1 MPLENNRVGQIM
13 ELAISNIPGFVWAH
27 RFLPDQSNCERM
39 APDTTVEDLLKRDGF
54 VWLHLG
60 LSDARVP
67 SLLEKLPGLNAEAI
81 QALTSRDPHASL
93 SVSRELVCGTLV
105 DYQRDFDEMTSE
117 IGWLHFAV
125 TGNMIVTTRLHPLRS
140 VDRARTA
147 MEKTTRV
154 STPLDVLGALV
165 IEFQRTVMA
174 MVLEINEELNV
185 IEDFVYENAERDERH
200 RLAPARR
207 TIVKLHRHLRTE
219 LALLR
224 SAAALDEDEMPEGF
238 EDVARRLTERIET
251 VERDVFSLQER
262 ARLLHE
268 DIDSRASAETNRHL
282 YILSLFTAFLM
293 PPTLVT
299 GFFGMNTGNLPFAD
313 GDTGTLKAGLLIA
326 VSIGLAWFALRRAR
340 IL

>member
-1 MPLENNRVGQIM
+1 MDLPV
-13 ELAISNIPGFVWAH
+13 STIPGFVWAH
-27 RFLPDQSNCERM
+27 HFSPGDAQSLRLPPDVSAEQLIM
-39 APDTTVEDLLKRDGF
+39 ADGF
-54 VWLHLG
+54 LWLHLG

-67 SLLEKLPGLNAEAI
+67 SLLESLPGLPAEAI
-81 QALTSRDPHASL
+81 QALTSRDPHAVL
-93 SVSRELVCGTLV
+93 SVSRDLVCGTLV
-105 DYQRDFDEMTSE
+105 DFQRGFDEMTSE

-125 TGNMIVTTRLHPLRS
+125 TDRMIVTTRLHPLRS
-140 VDRARTA
+140 VDRARA
-147 MEKTTRV
+147 MIEKSTKII
-154 STPLDVLGALV
+154 TPLDVLATLV

-174 MVLEINEELNV
+174 LVLEINEELNT

-224 SAAALDEDEMPEGF
+224 RAGALDDDDMPDGF
-238 EDVARRLTERIET
+238 EEVARRLTDRIDT

-268 DIDSRASAETNRHL
+268 DIDSRASSETNRHL

-299 GFFGMNTGNLPFAD
+299 GFFGMNTGNLPFSEGVA
-313 GDTGTLKAGLLIA
+313 GTLNAFLLIA
-326 VSIGLAWFALRRAR
+326 TSIGLAWYALKKAR

>member
-1 MPLENNRVGQIM
+1 M
-13 ELAISNIPGFVWAH
+13 ELTASTIPGFVWAH
-27 RFLPDQSNCERM
+27 RFDPGTGQSERLSPQCTIEELN
-39 APDTTVEDLLKRDGF
+39 ADKGF
-54 VWLHLG
+54 IWLHLG

-67 SLLEKLPGLNAEAI
+67 ALLDSLRDLPPEAC
-81 QALTSRDPHASL
+81 QALTNRDPHSAL
-93 SVSRELVCGTLV
+93 AMSRDLICGTLV
-105 DYQRDFDEMTSE
+105 DFQRGFDEMTSE

-125 TGNMIVTTRLHPLRS
+125 TERMIVTTRLHPLRS
-140 VDRARTA
+140 IDMTRAALERSSKVRSP
-147 MEKTTRV
+147 M
-154 STPLDVLGALV
+154 DVLATLV

-174 MVLEINEELNV
+174 IVLEINEELNI

-224 SAAALDEDEMPEGF
+224 RVVAADEDEAPDGF
-238 EDVARRLTERIET
+238 QDIAQKLTERIET

-268 DIDSRASAETNRHL
+268 DIDSRASSETNRHL

-299 GFFGMNTGNLPFAD
+299 GFFGMNTGNLPFSD
-313 GDTGTLKAGLLIA
+313 GAGGTLSAGLLIA
-326 VSIGLAWFALRRAR
+326 VSIGLAWLALKRAR

>member
-1 MPLENNRVGQIM
+1 M
-13 ELAISNIPGFVWAH
+13 ELTTSTIPGFVWAH
-27 RFLPDQSNCERM
+27 HVPSDKGASVRLPASVTIDE
-39 APDTTVEDLLKRDGF
+39 LLKLEGF

-67 SLLEKLPGLNAEAI
+67 ALLEKLPGLSPEAI
-81 QALTSRDPHASL
+81 HALTSRDPHAIL
-93 SVSRELVCGTLV
+93 SVSRDTVCGTLV
-105 DYQRDFDEMTSE
+105 DFQRGFDEMTSE

-125 TGNMIVTTRLHPLRS
+125 TDRMIVTTRLHPLRS
-140 VDRARTA
+140 VDRARA
-147 MEKTTRV
+147 VIEKSNKI
-154 STPLDVLGALV
+154 STPLDVLATLV

-174 MVLEINEELNV
+174 LVLEINEELNT
-185 IEDFVYENAERDERH
+185 IEDFVYEHAERDERH

-224 SAAALDEDEMPEGF
+224 RAGALDDEDMPDGF
-238 EDVARRLTERIET
+238 EDVARRLTDRIET

-268 DIDSRASAETNRHL
+268 DIDSRASSETNRHL

-299 GFFGMNTGNLPFAD
+299 GFFGMNTGNLPFSA
-313 GDTGTLKAGLLIA
+313 GAAGTFNAFLLIA
-326 VSIGLAWFALRRAR
+326 TSIGLAWYALKRAR

>member
-1 MPLENNRVGQIM
+1 M
-13 ELAISNIPGFVWAH
+13 ELPISTIPGFVWAQH
-27 RFLPDQSNCERM
+27 FEPGAQSSRRVPSDASVQQVLE
-39 APDTTVEDLLKRDGF
+39 LDGF

-67 SLLEKLPGLNAEAI
+67 ALLESLPGLSPEAI
-81 QALTSRDPHASL
+81 QALTSRDPHAAL
-93 SVSRELVCGTLV
+93 SVSRTLVCGTLV
-105 DYQRDFDEMTSE
+105 DFQRGFDEMTSE

-125 TGNMIVTTRLHPLRS
+125 TDRMIVTTRLHPLRS
-140 VDRARTA
+140 VDRARA
-147 MEKTTRV
+147 MIEKSARIA
-154 STPLDVLGALV
+154 TPLDVLATLV

-174 MVLEINEELNV
+174 LVLEINEEL
-185 IEDFVYENAERDERH
+185 VYEHAERDERH

-224 SAAALDEDEMPEGF
+224 RASALDDDDMPDNF
-238 EDVARRLTERIET
+238 EDVARRLTDRIEM

-268 DIDSRASAETNRHL
+268 DIDSRASSETNRHL

-299 GFFGMNTGNLPFAD
+299 GFFGMNTSNLPFSA
-313 GDTGTLKAGLLIA
+313 GFAGTFNAFVLIA
-326 VSIGLAWFALRRAR
+326 LSIGLAWFALRKAR

>member
-1 MPLENNRVGQIM
+1 M
-13 ELAISNIPGFVWAH
+13 ELPTSNIPGFVWAH
-27 RFLPDQSNCERM
+27 RFYPDLGRSVRM
-39 APDTTVEDLLKRDGF
+39 PTDVAPGALMPKEGF
-54 VWLHLG
+54 LWLHLG

-67 SLLEKLPGLNAEAI
+67 AFLETLPGLSPEAI
-81 QALTSRDPHASL
+81 QALTSRDPHAAL

-105 DYQRDFDEMTSE
+105 DFQRGFDEMTSD

-125 TGNMIVTTRLHPLRS
+125 TDKMIVTTRLHPLRS
-140 VDRARTA
+140 VDHARAN
-147 MEKTTRV
+147 MEK
-154 STPLDVLGALV
+154 SSKINTPLDVLGMLV

-185 IEDFVYENAERDERH
+185 IEDFVYENAARDERH

-224 SAAALDEDEMPEGF
+224 RAGALDDDEMPDGF
-238 EDVARRLTERIET
+238 ETIARRLTDRIET
-251 VERDVFSLQER
+251 VERDVYSLQER

-268 DIDSRASAETNRHL
+268 DIDSRASSETNRHL
-282 YILSLFTAFLM
+282 YILSLLTAFLM

-299 GFFGMNTGNLPFAD
+299 GFFGMNTENLPFAHTD
-313 GDTGTLKAGLLIA
+313 AGTLLAGLLIA
-326 VSIGLAWFALRRAR
+326 MSIGLAWLLLKKAR

>member
-1 MPLENNRVGQIM
+1 M
-13 ELAISNIPGFVWAH
+13 ELPTSIIPGFVWAH
-27 RFLPDQSNCERM
+27 CFSADQGQSERLPANVGIDEVLAAN
-39 APDTTVEDLLKRDGF
+39 GF
-54 VWLHLG
+54 IWLHLG

-67 SLLEKLPGLNAEAI
+67 SLLEKLPGLSAEAI
-81 QALTSRDPHASL
+81 QALTSRDPHAVL

-105 DYQRDFDEMTSE
+105 DFQRGFDEMTSD
-117 IGWLHFAV
+117 IGWLHFAA
-125 TGNMIVTTRLHPLRS
+125 TDRMIVTTRLHPLRS
-140 VDRARTA
+140 VDRARA
-147 MEKTTRV
+147 VMEK
-154 STPLDVLGALV
+154 SNKINAPLDVLGTLV

-174 MVLEINEELNV
+174 LVLEINEELNI

-200 RLAPARR
+200 KLAPARR

-224 SAAALDEDEMPEGF
+224 RAGALDDDEMPDGF
-238 EDVARRLTERIET
+238 EDIARRLTDRIET

-268 DIDSRASAETNRHL
+268 DIDSRASSETNRHL
-282 YILSLFTAFLM
+282 YILSLLTAFLM

-299 GFFGMNTGNLPFAD
+299 GFFGMNTENLPFAHTD
-313 GDTGTLKAGLLIA
+313 GGTVFAGILIA
-326 VSIGLAWFALRRAR
+326 LSIGLAWMLLKKAR